1 VPSDR
6 PHAPLSFSAAI
17 FRRDAE
23 RLQALGFGP
32 SNDMLW
38 QPMTM
43 ASKLVQYAY
52 VKPAKLRRTLKPI
65 MFSVPLKVKSE
76 LDK

>member
-1 VPSDR
+1 
-6 PHAPLSFSAAI
+6 
-17 FRRDAE
+17 
-23 RLQALGFGP
+23 
-32 SNDMLW
+32 MLW